1 MNSKSLS
8 LFQHRWVRWTLYLAF
23 MTLLGLINTGQSYLY
38 CSAYGS
44 TASFQFWPTLVLG
57 VSDWYLWAALTPV
70 IIWLSR
76 RYPFYPETWGKSLLV
91 HLGCNLL
98 FSFVVFMLTIPI
110 FRWVSPDSQEKS
122 LWFWI
127 QGRANAYMIL
137 YFWIY
142 WAILG
147 SILSTQYY
155 RQFRDREVKATRLE
169 GKLAQAQL
177 QVLKMQLQPHFL
189 FNTLNAISALLHK
202 DAESADIM
210 IARLGE
216 LLRSTLENVGNQ
228 EIPLRQELEF
238 IQPYLEIEKAR
249 LGERLQVDMHIDPEA
264 MDAAV
269 PNLVLQPIVEN
280 AIRHGIAPYVQKGRI
295 DIRARRENG
304 ILRMEVED
312 NGPGLSLEQQINFRP
327 GVGIT
332 NTRARLQQ
340 LYGPDHHFEMKNGA
354 TKGLTVT
361 LLIPARDSGIVESGY
376 TNGLTSDTMPL
387 PAGFREVESGPVAM

>member
-1 MNSKSLS
+1 M
-8 LFQHRWVRWTLYLAF
+8 F
-23 MTLLGLINTGQSYLY
+23 
-38 CSAYGS
+38 
-44 TASFQFWPTLVLG
+44 
-57 VSDWYLWAALTPV
+57 
-70 IIWLSR
+70 
-76 RYPFYPETWGKSLLV
+76 
-91 HLGCNLL
+91 
-98 FSFVVFMLTIPI
+98 TIPV
-110 FRWVSPDSQEKS
+110 FRWVSPGAQERS
-122 LWFWI
+122 IWFWI

-147 SILSTQYY
+147 LILSTQYY
-155 RQFRDREVKATRLE
+155 RQFRDRELKATRLE

-177 QVLKMQLQPHFL
+177 QVLKMQLHPHFL

-202 DAESADIM
+202 DAESADVM

-216 LLRSTLENVGNQ
+216 LLRTTLENVGTQ

-249 LGERLQVDMHIDPEA
+249 LGDRLHVEMHIDPEA

-280 AIRHGIAPYVQKGRI
+280 AIRHGIAPYAEKGRI
-295 DIRARRENG
+295 DIRAHRENG

-312 NGPGLSLEQQINFRP
+312 NGPGLSLEQQVNFRP

-340 LYGPDHHFEMKNGA
+340 LYGPDHQFEMKNGA
-354 TKGLTVT
+354 SRGFTVT
-361 LLIPARDSGIVESGY
+361 LVIPARES
-376 TNGLTSDTMPL
+376 TLLENGHANGVSPTAAASAVLE
-387 PAGFREVESGPVAM
+387 PAVAAVPPS

>member
-1 MNSKSLS
+1 
-8 LFQHRWVRWTLYLAF
+8 

-38 CSAYGS
+38 CTAYG
-44 TASFQFWPTLVLG
+44 TTGNFRFWPTLALG
-57 VSDWYLWAALTPV
+57 VCDWYLWAALTPA
-70 IIWLSR
+70 IIWLAHR
-76 RYPFYPETWGKSLLV
+76 FPFYPERWGRSLAV
-91 HLGCNLL
+91 HLACNLL
-98 FSFVVFMLTIPI
+98 MSFIVFMFTIPV
-110 FRWVSPDSQEKS
+110 FRWVSPGAQERS
-122 LWFWI
+122 IWFWI

-155 RQFRDREVKATRLE
+155 RQFRDRELKATRLE

-177 QVLKMQLQPHFL
+177 QVLKMQLHPHFL

-202 DAESADIM
+202 DAESADVM

-216 LLRSTLENVGNQ
+216 LLRTTLENVGTQ

-249 LGERLQVDMHIDPEA
+249 LGDRLQVEMHIDPEA

-280 AIRHGIAPYVQKGRI
+280 AIRHGIAPYTQKGRI

-304 ILRMEVED
+304 VLRMEVED
-312 NGPGLSLEQQINFRP
+312 NGPGLSLEQQVNFRP

-340 LYGPDHHFEMKNGA
+340 LYGLDHEFEMKNGDA
-354 TKGLTVT
+354 RGLIVK
-361 LLIPARDSGIVESGY
+361 LIIPARESTPLENGHANELASGAASPNVNLEPSVAKRIIAEPIVAVS
-376 TNGLTSDTMPL
+376 P
-387 PAGFREVESGPVAM
+387 PP

>member
-1 MNSKSLS
+1 MDSKTSFL
-8 LFQHRWVRWTLYLAF
+8 LQHRWVRWTLYLAF
-23 MTLLGLINTGQSYLY
+23 MTFLGLINTGQSYLY
-38 CSAYGS
+38 CSAYG
-44 TASFQFWPTLVLG
+44 TTGNFQFWPTLTLG
-57 VSDWYLWAALTPV
+57 VSDWYMWAALTPL
-70 IIWLSR
+70 IIWLSHR
-76 RYPFYPETWGKSLLV
+76 FPFYPERWGKSLVV
-91 HLGCNLL
+91 HVGCNLL
-98 FSFVVFMLTIPI
+98 FSFAVFMLTIPI
-110 FRWVSPDSQEKS
+110 FRWVSPGAQDRSI
-122 LWFWI
+122 WFWI

-155 RQFRDREVKATRLE
+155 RQFRDREMKATRLE

-177 QVLKMQLQPHFL
+177 QVLKMQLHPHFL

-216 LLRSTLENVGNQ
+216 LLRTTLENVGSQ

-249 LGERLQVDMHIDPEA
+249 LGERLEVHMEIDPEV

-269 PNLVLQPIVEN
+269 PNLVLQPLVEN
-280 AIRHGIAPYVQKGRI
+280 AIRHGIAPYTQRGRI
-295 DIRARRENG
+295 EIRARRENG
-304 ILRMEVED
+304 MLRMEVED
-312 NGPGLSLEQQINFRP
+312 NGPGLSLEQQVSFRP

-340 LYGPDHHFEMKNGA
+340 LYGPDHYFEMKNGA
-354 TKGLTVT
+354 GTGLTVT
-361 LLIPARDSGIVESGY
+361 LLIPARENPCLE
-376 TNGLTSDTMPL
+376 NGHQIDLAADALSPPGDLRQIEPMPT
-387 PAGFREVESGPVAM
+387 PP

>member
-1 MNSKSLS
+1 MALRS
-8 LFQHRWVRWTLYLAF
+8 LFLLQHRWVRWTLYLGF

-38 CSAYGS
+38 CTAYG
-44 TASFQFWPTLVLG
+44 TTGNFRFWPTLALG
-57 VSDWYLWAALTPV
+57 VCDWYLWAALTPA
-70 IIWLSR
+70 IIWLAHR
-76 RYPFYPETWGKSLLV
+76 FPFYPERWGRSLAV
-91 HLGCNLL
+91 HLACNLL
-98 FSFVVFMLTIPI
+98 MSFIVFMFTIPV
-110 FRWVSPDSQEKS
+110 FRWVSPGAQERS
-122 LWFWI
+122 IWFWI

-155 RQFRDREVKATRLE
+155 RQFRDRELKATRLE

-177 QVLKMQLQPHFL
+177 QVLKMQLHPHFL

-202 DAESADIM
+202 DAESADVM

-216 LLRSTLENVGNQ
+216 LLRTTLENVGTQ

-249 LGERLQVDMHIDPEA
+249 LGDRLQVEMHIDPEA

-269 PNLVLQPIVEN
+269 PNLILQPIVEN
-280 AIRHGIAPYVQKGRI
+280 SIRHGIAPYTQKGRI
-295 DIRARRENG
+295 NIRACRENG
-304 ILRMEVED
+304 ALRMEVED
-312 NGPGLSLEQQINFRP
+312 NGPGLSLEQQVNFRP

-340 LYGPDHHFEMKNGA
+340 LYGLDHEFEMKNGDA
-354 TKGLTVT
+354 RGFVVKMI
-361 LLIPARDSGIVESGY
+361 IPARETAPLENGHANGMTSNAAISTASEPIV
-376 TNGLTSDTMPL
+376 
-387 PAGFREVESGPVAM
+387 PALRPS